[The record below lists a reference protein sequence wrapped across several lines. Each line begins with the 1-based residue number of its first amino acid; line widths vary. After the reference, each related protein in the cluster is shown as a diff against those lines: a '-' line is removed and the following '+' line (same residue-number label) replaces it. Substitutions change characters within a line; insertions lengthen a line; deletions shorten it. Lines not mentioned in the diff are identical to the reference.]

1 MEEELLTLQGQV
13 NHREDRKNSLKNSK
27 KIKKLSK
34 NPSNLAIDAAV
45 LAYLQPMIDNEMQ
58 IDEILL
64 KHVREKIKKVLEAA
78 YLVDW
83 N

>member
-1 MEEELLTLQGQV
+1 MEEELIKLQGQV

-27 KIKKLSK
+27 KIKKLPK

-83 N
+83 D